1 MINITKESQIKGGEH
16 LVDLKK
22 SVDFILE
29 RFDKF
34 EKDAK
39 GKNKK
44 ITILND

>member
-1 MINITKESQIKGGEH
+1 MIKITKESQIKGAEH

-39 GKNKK
+39 EKNKK